1 VSGRWQS
8 AFETAG
14 CNKEGVQ
21 GKLNF
26 LGIGTARY
34 IPTALALPHWVCL

>member
-26 LGIGTARY
+26 LGTAIARY